1 MLDKEVEEVLRKI
14 GQAIRF
20 YVKSLSN

>member
-1 MLDKEVEEVLRKI
+1 MLDKKI